1 MARFRRTSAPIWG
14 REHGEFT
21 KPLSKEF
28 ESASAVSKGCW
39 QLKMSEC
46 LAVQH
51 TKRSMAEKWGES
63 GRKGLNNSPDLNA
76 KSDGGV
82 EFFAEPKTSRGEQQ
96 NVDSVQSIIPAPRAL
111 GERRVNPSRRPSLS
125 LSLSPSSPFR
135 LATILPMK
143 MMMTMPTNF
152 KWIKTPR
159 TRLPKLHTR
168 TKSGTI
174 KPFEF
179 CLS

>member
-1 MARFRRTSAPIWG
+1 MVATELNKIVMARFRRTSAPIWG

-21 KPLSKEF
+21 KPLSKEL

-51 TKRSMAEKWGES
+51 TKRSMAEKWGS

-125 LSLSPSSPFR
+125 LSFFSLPSCDDPSDEDDDDD
-135 LATILPMK
+135 A
-143 MMMTMPTNF
+143 N
-152 KWIKTPR
+152 
-159 TRLPKLHTR
+159 KL
-168 TKSGTI
+168 
-174 KPFEF
+174 
-179 CLS
+179 